1 MARQKLRLSDHPH
14 LEKTLGSLIADEL
27 GPPKAA
33 DVLGH
38 ADSRLTET
46 VLYER
51 NRVSEPIG
59 EVVDDVL
66 KVSK

>member
-1 MARQKLRLSDHPH
+1 MTIHTLR
-14 LEKTLGSLIADEL
+14 KTLGSLIADEL
-27 GPPKAA
+27 GPSKAT

-46 VLYER
+46 VYYER
-51 NRVSEPIG
+51 NRVSVPFG

-66 KVSK
+66 KVS